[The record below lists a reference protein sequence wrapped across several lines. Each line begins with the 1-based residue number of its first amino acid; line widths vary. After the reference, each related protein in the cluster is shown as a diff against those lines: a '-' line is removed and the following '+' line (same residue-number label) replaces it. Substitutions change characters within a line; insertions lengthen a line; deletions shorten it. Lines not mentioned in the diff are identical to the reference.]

1 MGRHGSTSPY
11 ELNGQII
18 YLTTSWYVK
27 TDAYETALEMRENM
41 INLKGEMLLGS
52 DWTLACDLGRGE
64 SRSIILDKKQKI
76 SPTAFSLNYESR
88 WIGVQ
93 DGSLVSIKDVM
104 ELRTLTK
111 AELKDYRDSE
121 YIISVDVAR
130 SQNESNNQCSVCVLK
145 IKRNN
150 RGKIVA
156 VQLVNMI
163 NISSIMNF
171 KVQAQ
176 DIMRIK
182 NRYNAKAVVCD
193 GNGLGI
199 GLVDN
204 LTLEQ
209 IDPLTGESLGCYKTI
224 NTDQESE
231 NEDAEECLYVLKS
244 QSINTDII
252 VNFIDNVESGKLQL
266 LEKRMDA
273 GYDLNDE
280 GHIEQ
285 EVAPFVQTDLLL
297 EEIANLKMK
306 TMNNGKLAIERQT
319 RKLDDDRFYS
329 LAYGLYYIYEYENDL
344 DIDIKSDMSDYL
356 LIN

>member
-1 MGRHGSTSPY
+1 
-11 ELNGQII
+11 
-18 YLTTSWYVK
+18 
-27 TDAYETALEMRENM
+27 MRDNM
-41 INLKGEMLLGS
+41 VNLKGELSIGS
-52 DWTLACDLGRGE
+52 DWMLAALIGRGE
-64 SRSIILDKKQKI
+64 TKSVILEKKSRL

-111 AELKDYRDSE
+111 AELKDYRNSE

-193 GNGLGI
+193 GNGLGK
-199 GLVDN
+199 LM
-204 LTLEQ
+204 
-209 IDPLTGESLGCYKTI
+209 PLHTEMYV
-224 NTDQESE
+224 E
-231 NEDAEECLYVLKS
+231 NS
-244 QSINTDII
+244 
-252 VNFIDNVESGKLQL
+252 
-266 LEKRMDA
+266 
-273 GYDLNDE
+273 
-280 GHIEQ
+280 
-285 EVAPFVQTDLLL
+285 
-297 EEIANLKMK
+297 ANLQM
-306 TMNNGKLAIERQT
+306 
-319 RKLDDDRFYS
+319 
-329 LAYGLYYIYEYENDL
+329 
-344 DIDIKSDMSDYL
+344 
-356 LIN
+356 